1 MIMVQIQ
8 TYLTVADNTGGK
20 IAQCIKVL
28 GGSKK
33 RYARVGDII
42 VVAVKQAIPNSPV
55 KKGDV
60 HKAVVVR
67 TSKEIRRKNGTYVRF
82 DDNACVILD
91 ANLNPR
97 GKRVFG
103 PVARELRDANFMKV
117 VSLASEVI

>member
-1 MIMVQIQ
+1 MIQMQ

-20 IAQCIKVL
+20 VAQCIKVL
-28 GGSKK
+28 GGSKR
-33 RYARVGDII
+33 RYAKIGDVITI
-42 VVAVKQAIPNSPV
+42 VVKQAIPNSSV

-60 HKAVVVR
+60 CKAVIVR
-67 TSKEIRRKNGTYVRF
+67 TSKEVRRKNGTYVRF

-91 ANLNPR
+91 ANLSPR

>member
-1 MIMVQIQ
+1 MVQMQ

-20 IAQCIKVL
+20 LAQCIKVL

-60 HKAVVVR
+60 YKAVVVR
-67 TSKEIRRKNGTYVRF
+67 TSKEIRRRNGTYVRF

>member
-1 MIMVQIQ
+1 MIQMQ
-8 TYLTVADNTGGK
+8 TYLTIADNTGGK
-20 IAQCIKVL
+20 LAQCIKVL
-28 GGSKK
+28 GGSKR
-33 RYARVGDII
+33 RYAKIGDII
-42 VVAVKQAIPNSPV
+42 TIVVKQAIPNSSV

-60 HKAVVVR
+60 CKAVIIR
-67 TSKEIRRKNGTYVRF
+67 TSKEVRRKNGTYVRF

-91 ANLNPR
+91 ANLSPR

>member
-1 MIMVQIQ
+1 MVQVQ
-8 TYLTVADNTGGK
+8 TCLTVADNTGGK

-42 VVAVKQAIPNSPV
+42 VVAVKQAIPNSPI
-55 KKGDV
+55 KKGEV

-103 PVARELRDANFMKV
+103 PVARELRDADFMKV

>member
-1 MIMVQIQ
+1 MVQMQ

-28 GGSKK
+28 GGSKR
-33 RYARVGDII
+33 RYAKVGDII
-42 VVAVKQAIPNSPV
+42 VIAVKQAIPNSPV

-60 HKAVVVR
+60 HKAVIIR

>member
-1 MIMVQIQ
+1 MVQMQ

-33 RYARVGDII
+33 RYAKVGDII
-42 VVAVKQAIPNSPV
+42 VIAVKQAIPNSPV

-60 HKAVVVR
+60 HKAVIIR

>member
-1 MIMVQIQ
+1 MVQMQ
-8 TYLTVADNTGGK
+8 TFLTVADNTGGK

-42 VVAVKQAIPNSPV
+42 VIAIKQAIPHSPV
-55 KKGDV
+55 KKGEV
-60 HKAVVVR
+60 HKAVVIR

>member
-1 MIMVQIQ
+1 MVQMQ

-20 IAQCIKVL
+20 LAQCIKVI

-33 RYARVGDII
+33 RYARVGDVI
-42 VVAVKQAIPNSPV
+42 VIAVKQAIPNSAV

-67 TSKEIRRKNGTYVRF
+67 TSKEIRRRNGTYVRF

-117 VSLASEVI
+117 VSLASEVV

>member
-1 MIMVQIQ
+1 MIQMQ
-8 TYLTVADNTGGK
+8 TYLTIADNTGGK
-20 IAQCIKVL
+20 VAQCIKVL
-28 GGSKK
+28 GGSKR
-33 RYARVGDII
+33 RYAKIGDII
-42 VVAVKQAIPNSPV
+42 TIVVKQAIPNSSV

-60 HKAVVVR
+60 YKAVIVR
-67 TSKEIRRKNGTYVRF
+67 TSKEVRRKNGTYVRF

-117 VSLASEVI
+117 ISLASEVV

>member
-1 MIMVQIQ
+1 MIQMQ
-8 TYLTVADNTGGK
+8 TYLTIADNTGGK
-20 IAQCIKVL
+20 VAQCIKVL
-28 GGSKK
+28 GGSKR
-33 RYARVGDII
+33 RYAKIGDII
-42 VVAVKQAIPNSPV
+42 TIVVKQAIPNSSV

-60 HKAVVVR
+60 CKAVIVR
-67 TSKEIRRKNGTYVRF
+67 TSKEVRRKNGTYVRF

-91 ANLNPR
+91 ANLSPK

>member
-1 MIMVQIQ
+1 MVQMQ

-28 GGSKK
+28 GGSKR

>member
-1 MIMVQIQ
+1 MIMVQMQ

-28 GGSKK
+28 GGSKR

>member
-1 MIMVQIQ
+1 MIQMQ
-8 TYLTVADNTGGK
+8 TYLTIADNTGGK
-20 IAQCIKVL
+20 LAQCIKVL
-28 GGSKK
+28 GGSKR
-33 RYARVGDII
+33 RYAKIGDII
-42 VVAVKQAIPNSPV
+42 TIVVKQAIPNSSV

-60 HKAVVVR
+60 CKAVIVR
-67 TSKEIRRKNGTYVRF
+67 TSKEVKRKNGTYVRF

-91 ANLNPR
+91 ANLSPR

>member
-1 MIMVQIQ
+1 MIQMQ
-8 TYLTVADNTGGK
+8 TYLTIADNTGGK
-20 IAQCIKVL
+20 VAQCIKVL
-28 GGSKK
+28 GGSKR
-33 RYARVGDII
+33 RYAKIGDII
-42 VVAVKQAIPNSPV
+42 TIVVKQAIPNSSV

-60 HKAVVVR
+60 YKAVIVR
-67 TSKEIRRKNGTYVRF
+67 TSKEVRRKNGTYVRF

-91 ANLNPR
+91 ANLSPK

>member
-1 MIMVQIQ
+1 MIQMQ
-8 TYLTVADNTGGK
+8 TYLTIADNTGGK
-20 IAQCIKVL
+20 VAQCIKVL
-28 GGSKK
+28 GGSKR
-33 RYARVGDII
+33 RYAKIGDII
-42 VVAVKQAIPNSPV
+42 TIVVKQAIPNSSV

-60 HKAVVVR
+60 HKAVIVR
-67 TSKEIRRKNGTYVRF
+67 TSKEVRRKNGTCVRF

-91 ANLNPR
+91 ANLSPR

>member
-1 MIMVQIQ
+1 MIQMQ
-8 TYLTVADNTGGK
+8 TYLTIADNTGGK
-20 IAQCIKVL
+20 MAQCIKVL
-28 GGSKK
+28 GGSKR
-33 RYARVGDII
+33 RYAKIGDII
-42 VVAVKQAIPNSPV
+42 TIVVKQAIPNSSV

-60 HKAVVVR
+60 CKAVIVR
-67 TSKEIRRKNGTYVRF
+67 TSKEVRRKNGTYVRF

-91 ANLNPR
+91 ANLSPR

>member
-1 MIMVQIQ
+1 MIQMQ
-8 TYLTVADNTGGK
+8 TYLTIADNTGGK
-20 IAQCIKVL
+20 VAQCIKVL
-28 GGSKK
+28 GGSKR
-33 RYARVGDII
+33 RYAKIGDII
-42 VVAVKQAIPNSPV
+42 TIVVKQAIPNSSV

-60 HKAVVVR
+60 HKAVIIR
-67 TSKEIRRKNGTYVRF
+67 TSKEVRRKNGTYVRF

-91 ANLNPR
+91 ANLSPR

>member
-1 MIMVQIQ
+1 MIQMQ
-8 TYLTVADNTGGK
+8 TYLTIADNTGGK
-20 IAQCIKVL
+20 LAQCIKVL
-28 GGSKK
+28 GGSKR
-33 RYARVGDII
+33 RYAKIGDII
-42 VVAVKQAIPNSPV
+42 TIVVKQAIPNSSV

-60 HKAVVVR
+60 CKAVIVR
-67 TSKEIRRKNGTYVRF
+67 TSKEVRRKNGTYVRF

-91 ANLNPR
+91 ANLSPR

>member
-1 MIMVQIQ
+1 MVQMQ

-20 IAQCIKVL
+20 IAQCIKVI

-42 VVAVKQAIPNSPV
+42 VIAIKQAIPNSPV

-67 TSKEIRRKNGTYVRF
+67 TSKEIRRRNGTYVRF

-91 ANLNPR
+91 TNLNPR

>member
-1 MIMVQIQ
+1 MVQMQ
-8 TYLTVADNTGGK
+8 TYLTIADNTGGK
-20 IAQCIKVL
+20 IAQCIKVI

-42 VVAVKQAIPNSPV
+42 VIAIKQAIPNSSV

-60 HKAVVVR
+60 YKAVVVR

>member
-1 MIMVQIQ
+1 MIQMQ
-8 TYLTVADNTGGK
+8 TYLTIADNTGGK
-20 IAQCIKVL
+20 VAQCIKVL
-28 GGSKK
+28 GGSKR
-33 RYARVGDII
+33 RYARIGDII
-42 VVAVKQAIPNSPV
+42 TIAVKQAIPNSSV

-60 HKAVVVR
+60 YKAVIVR
-67 TSKEIRRKNGTYVRF
+67 TSKEVRRKNGTYVRF

-91 ANLNPR
+91 ANLSPR

>member
-1 MIMVQIQ
+1 MIQMQ
-8 TYLTVADNTGGK
+8 TYLTIADNTGGK
-20 IAQCIKVL
+20 VAQCIKVL
-28 GGSKK
+28 GGSKR
-33 RYARVGDII
+33 RYAKIGDII
-42 VVAVKQAIPNSPV
+42 TITVKQAIPNSSV

-60 HKAVVVR
+60 YKAVIVR
-67 TSKEIRRKNGTYVRF
+67 TSKEVRRKNGTYVRF

>member
-1 MIMVQIQ
+1 MVQMQ

-42 VVAVKQAIPNSPV
+42 VIAVKQAIPNSPI

-91 ANLNPR
+91 TNLNPR

>member
-1 MIMVQIQ
+1 MIQMQ
-8 TYLTVADNTGGK
+8 TYLTVSDNTGGK

-33 RYARVGDII
+33 RYAKVGDII

-60 HKAVVVR
+60 HKAVVIR

-103 PVARELRDANFMKV
+103 PVARELREANFMKV

>member
-1 MIMVQIQ
+1 MVQIQ

>member
-1 MIMVQIQ
+1 MVQVQ

-33 RYARVGDII
+33 RYARVGDIV
-42 VVAVKQAIPNSPV
+42 VVAVKQAIPNSSI
-55 KKGDV
+55 KKGEV

>member
-1 MIMVQIQ
+1 MVQMQ

-42 VVAVKQAIPNSPV
+42 VIAVKQAIPNSPI

-91 ANLNPR
+91 SNLNPR

>member
-1 MIMVQIQ
+1 MIQMQ
-8 TYLTVADNTGGK
+8 TYLTIADNTGGK
-20 IAQCIKVL
+20 VAQCIKVL
-28 GGSKK
+28 GGSKR
-33 RYARVGDII
+33 RYAKIGDII
-42 VVAVKQAIPNSPV
+42 TIAVKQAIPNSSV

-60 HKAVVVR
+60 YKAVIVR
-67 TSKEIRRKNGTYVRF
+67 TSKEVRRKNGTYVRF

-91 ANLNPR
+91 ANLSPR

>member
-1 MIMVQIQ
+1 MIQMQ
-8 TYLTVADNTGGK
+8 TYLTIADNTGGK
-20 IAQCIKVL
+20 VAQCIKVL
-28 GGSKK
+28 GGSKR
-33 RYARVGDII
+33 RYAKIGDII
-42 VVAVKQAIPNSPV
+42 TIVVKQAIPNSSV

-60 HKAVVVR
+60 YKAVIVR
-67 TSKEIRRKNGTYVRF
+67 TSKEVRRKNGTYVRF

-91 ANLNPR
+91 ANLSPR

>member
-1 MIMVQIQ
+1 MVQMQ

-20 IAQCIKVL
+20 IAECIKVL

-33 RYARVGDII
+33 RSARVGDII
-42 VVAVKQAIPNSPV
+42 VIAVKQAIPNSPI
-55 KKGDV
+55 KKGEV